1 MATSSQQPFPPLDPT
16 CILWCNAASTIIVK
30 QHLTDLNDA
39 LFFPSFLNECVKAV
53 NLFGNFTT
61 YKKTGGLDSD
71 QNAIW
76 TCLHK
81 HPINADE
88 LIAIMQKYAAGKY
101 KRGATRKG
109 VVDLT
114 SGAAGDETLAAG
126 QLELYNKV
134 FRIGEREKHRKQREA
149 DAGLVPLERP
159 HPGLERVRKNR
170 QAGTERRKKRKFGD
184 KSGEGEDGDGDG
196 EEEEAL
202 NTMRKMKK
210 GLPTYTF
217 ADEEA
222 KIEGK
227 SHGKLVVT
235 GKGKEKME
243 DEDEIE

>member
-1 MATSSQQPFPPLDPT
+1 MLIFFLD
-16 CILWCNAASTIIVK
+16 
-30 QHLTDLNDA
+30 Q
-39 LFFPSFLNECVKAV
+39 
-53 NLFGNFTT
+53 
-61 YKKTGGLDSD
+61 
-71 QNAIW
+71 
-76 TCLHK
+76 
-81 HPINADE
+81 
-88 LIAIMQKYAAGKY
+88 
-101 KRGATRKG
+101 
-109 VVDLT
+109 
-114 SGAAGDETLAAG
+114 GDEALAAG

-134 FRIGEREKHRKQREA
+134 FSIGEREKHRKQRES

-202 NTMRKMKK
+202 NTMRKMKM

-227 SHGKLVVT
+227 SHGKLVFT
-235 GKGKEKME
+235 GKGKKKME
-243 DEDEIE
+243 DEDETE

>member
-1 MATSSQQPFPPLDPT
+1 MELLVRYPSQSLR
-16 CILWCNAASTIIVK
+16 
-30 QHLTDLNDA
+30 
-39 LFFPSFLNECVKAV
+39 LFFEYSHA
-53 NLFGNFTT
+53 NFFW
-61 YKKTGGLDSD
+61 GG
-71 QNAIW
+71 Q
-76 TCLHK
+76 
-81 HPINADE
+81 
-88 LIAIMQKYAAGKY
+88 
-101 KRGATRKG
+101 
-109 VVDLT
+109 
-114 SGAAGDETLAAG
+114 GDETLAAG

-134 FRIGEREKHRKQREA
+134 FSIGEREKHRKQREA

-196 EEEEAL
+196 DGEEEEAL

-227 SHGKLVVT
+227 NHGKLVVT

>member
-16 CILWCNAASTIIVK
+16 CILWCNAASTAIVK
-30 QHLTDLNDA
+30 QRLTSLNDA
-39 LFFPSFLNECVKAV
+39 LLFPSFLNECVKAV

-61 YKKTGGLDSD
+61 CKKTGGLDSD

-88 LIAIMQKYAAGKY
+88 LIAIMQNYAAGKY

-114 SGAAGDETLAAG
+114 TGAAGDEALAAG

-134 FRIGEREKHRKQREA
+134 FSIGEREKHRKQREA
-149 DAGLVPLERP
+149 DTGLVPLERP

-184 KSGEGEDGDGDG
+184 KSGEGEDGDGED
-196 EEEEAL
+196 EEAL

-217 ADEEA
+217 ADEET
-222 KIEGK
+222 KKEGK
-227 SHGKLVVT
+227 SHGKLVFT
-235 GKGKEKME
+235 GKGKGKME